1 MRKYKTVTYTLIK
14 GNGLGIELQGFVVDI
29 SILVRFFKTPVFEMR
44 FCYGLNSRAPGAQIG
59 GFRSRLA

>member
-44 FCYGLNSRAPGAQIG
+44 FCYGLNS
-59 GFRSRLA
+59 